1 MSNVVIIHAPED
13 ALPARALAEKL
24 RQARLSVV
32 IEKPPGEELRNAIKG
47 AKVAIA
53 LWSPRSA
60 GQSVLEEDAAFA
72 RTSTVLFHA
81 TMQNAPVPAQFGGAQ
96 SINLTGWRGED
107 DFPAWRALAKAVA
120 ERAGA
125 PAPPPPS
132 QQGAGF
138 FTPGRTGA
146 GATQAGPRPAAEQ
159 RQVPPQRS
167 APAASPSPNPA
178 RAASTP
184 PVSADEDAG
193 PGGGRALL
201 FGAIGLVAVVA
212 LGAGY
217 FFMGQSQSGAT
228 RAADWNSIDSS
239 DASALRAFIAGNPG
253 EFKDEAKRALA
264 ELEERS
270 FEAASDEDS
279 IEALE
284 AFAREFPESEHLL
297 VARGRI
303 AELRTLAAEAAPPA
317 PVTEAPPPAPA
328 PDLVPPETTPAAS
341 GEAPPG
347 ETQLPAPND
356 APLN

>member
-32 IEKPPGEELRNAIKG
+32 IEKPAGEEMRNAIKG

-53 LWSPRSA
+53 LWSPRSS
-60 GQSVLEEDAAFA
+60 GQPVLAEDAAFA
-72 RTSTVLFHA
+72 RSSAVLVHA
-81 TMQNAPVPAQFGGAQ
+81 TMQNAPLPAQFRNDQA
-96 SINLTGWRGED
+96 IDLTGWRGED
-107 DFPAWRALAKAVA
+107 DFPAWRTLAKTVA
-120 ERAGA
+120 EKAGA
-125 PAPPPPS
+125 PAPPPS
-132 QQGAGF
+132 SRQGAGF
-138 FTPGRTGA
+138 FTPGRAGAAPPQTGA
-146 GATQAGPRPAAEQ
+146 RPAGDQ
-159 RQVPPQRS
+159 RQAPPQRPQ
-167 APAASPSPNPA
+167 PAAVSPRPTPA
-178 RAASTP
+178 RAAPAPAAAFEEERT
-184 PVSADEDAG
+184 

-201 FGAIGLVAVVA
+201 FGAIGLAAVVA

-217 FFMGQSQSGAT
+217 FFLSQSQSGAT

-239 DASALRAFIAGNPG
+239 DASALRAFLAGSPG
-253 EFKDEAKRALA
+253 EFQDEAEAALA

-284 AFAREFPESEHLL
+284 AFAQEFPQSEYLL

-303 AELRTLAAEAAPPA
+303 AELRTLAAEAAL
-317 PVTEAPPPAPA
+317 PAPA
-328 PDLVPPETTPAAS
+328 AEEIAAAPDPDLVPPETTSP
-341 GEAPPG
+341 GEAPVG
-347 ETQLPAPND
+347 EIPLPAPDD

>member
-32 IEKPPGEELRNAIKG
+32 IEKPAGEEIRNAIKG

-53 LWSPRSA
+53 LWSPRSS
-60 GQSVLEEDAAFA
+60 GQPVLAEDAAFA
-72 RTSTVLFHA
+72 RSSTALIHA
-81 TMQNAPVPAQFGGAQ
+81 TMQNAPLPAQFRNDQA
-96 SINLTGWRGED
+96 IDLTGWRGED
-107 DFPAWRALAKAVA
+107 DFPAWRTLAKNVA
-120 ERAGA
+120 EKAGA
-125 PAPPPPS
+125 PAPPPAS
-132 QQGAGF
+132 RQGSGF

-146 GATQAGPRPAAEQ
+146 AAQSAGPRQP
-159 RQVPPQRS
+159 PPQRPQPAAPPRPNPPRAAP
-167 APAASPSPNPA
+167 APAALEAEDPA
-178 RAASTP
+178 
-184 PVSADEDAG
+184 

-201 FGAIGLVAVVA
+201 FGAIGLAAVVA

-217 FFMGQSQSGAT
+217 FFLSQSQSGST

-239 DASALRAFIAGNPG
+239 DASALRAFIAGSPG
-253 EFKDEAKRALA
+253 EFEDEAEDALA

-317 PVTEAPPPAPA
+317 PPAEEVAPAPD

-347 ETQLPAPND
+347 EAQLPAPDD

>member
-32 IEKPPGEELRNAIKG
+32 IEKPAGEEMRSAIKG

-53 LWSPRSA
+53 LWSPRSS
-60 GQSVLEEDAAFA
+60 GQPVLAEDAVFA
-72 RTSTVLFHA
+72 RSSAVLIHA
-81 TMQNAPVPAQFGGAQ
+81 TMQNAPLPAQFRGDQ
-96 SINLTGWRGED
+96 SIDLTGWRGED
-107 DFPAWRALAKAVA
+107 DFPAWRALAKTVT
-120 ERAGA
+120 EKAGA
-125 PAPPPPS
+125 DAPPPPS
-132 QQGAGF
+132 RQGAGF

-146 GATQAGPRPAAEQ
+146 PGQAGPRAAADQ
-159 RQVPPQRS
+159 RQAPPQR
-167 APAASPSPNPA
+167 PQASPRPNPP
-178 RAASTP
+178 RAAP
-184 PVSADEDAG
+184 VPEVSAWENSA

-201 FGAIGLVAVVA
+201 FGAVGLVAVVA

-217 FFMGQSQSGAT
+217 FFLGQSQSGAT

-239 DASALRAFIAGNPG
+239 DSSALRAFIAGNPG
-253 EFKDEAKRALA
+253 EFKDEAEAALA

-297 VARGRI
+297 VARGRV
-303 AELRTLAAEAAPPA
+303 AELRTMASEALPPA
-317 PVTEAPPPAPA
+317 PVPEEIATSPD

-347 ETQLPAPND
+347 EIPLPAPDD